1 MGIGAII
8 AGTAAALATGGLS
21 IMSSHKEAKAIKSA
35 AETQAKAQEAAAA
48 QEAAEMNKQS
58 QKQPD
63 VETILEN
70 NAGSDTG
77 STLLTGA
84 GGVDPNS
91 LRLGKGS
98 TLLGG

>member
-1 MGIGAII
+1 MGVGAII
-8 AGTAAALATGGLS
+8 AGAAAAIATGGLS
-21 IMSSHKEAKAIKSA
+21 IMASKKESKAEKSA
-35 AETQAKAQEAAAA
+35 AETQAKAQEAAVA
-48 QEAAEMNKQS
+48 QEAAEINRQS

-70 NAGSDTG
+70 NSGSDTG
-77 STLLTGA
+77 STLLTGS